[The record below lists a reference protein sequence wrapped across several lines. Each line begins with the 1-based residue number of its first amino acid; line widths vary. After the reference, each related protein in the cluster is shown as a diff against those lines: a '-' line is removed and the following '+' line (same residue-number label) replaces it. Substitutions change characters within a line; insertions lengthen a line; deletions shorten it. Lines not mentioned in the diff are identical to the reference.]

1 MGIQK
6 ITFDGAT
13 VSAKVD
19 ADVYHFLFS
28 HSVGILSGIKNNI
41 NYTLANNII
50 TFLDGYVAVYGRL
63 IYIEN
68 NTQISISPDSNKLG
82 FVVLGVNTSTN
93 EVSIYLKE
101 QASSYPTLTQNNLVD
116 GNGLYEFVLCAYSKT
131 QTAVVLDRAY
141 GRIFISSV
149 DTRIEELKN
158 KLRNDMSPKEF
169 QATKISNGVY
179 RITGVRSDMLMRS
192 VIYIVVGSNRVV
204 TLPGILMFQGVGSA
218 FSISYEYASTT
229 YSMYIS
235 YVGGNLTMTCSST
248 SHTVSKVIIFEH

>member
-1 MGIQK
+1 M
-6 ITFDGAT
+6 
-13 VSAKVD
+13 
-19 ADVYHFLFS
+19 
-28 HSVGILSGIKNNI
+28 
-41 NYTLANNII
+41 
-50 TFLDGYVAVYGRL
+50 
-63 IYIEN
+63 
-68 NTQISISPDSNKLG
+68 
-82 FVVLGVNTSTN
+82 VLGVNTSTN

-101 QASSYPTLTQNNLVD
+101 QAGSYPTLTQNNLID

-131 QTAVVLDRAY
+131 QTAVTLDRAY
-141 GRIFISSV
+141 GRIFINSI

-204 TLPGILMFQGVGSA
+204 TLPGILMFQGISSA
-218 FSISYEYASTT
+218 FSVSYEYSSTT
-229 YSMYIS
+229 YSMYIN
-235 YVGGNLTMTCSST
+235 YVGGNMTMTCSST